1 MEEVTMEN
9 IELLK
14 NIFLFQELDTMELLQ
29 FNKIL
34 KHRKVRKGDI
44 VIREGE
50 LGDQMFIIKSG
61 AFNVYAEDP
70 RTDRRRLLAV
80 LGKGDHFGEI
90 ALFLDGPRSATVEAR
105 EHSDLLVITRDDMEK
120 ILGKNDRVAVKI
132 YRAMVKSLADRLKKT
147 NAIALI

>member
-1 MEEVTMEN
+1 MEN

-14 NIFLFQELDTMELLQ
+14 NVFLFQELDTMELLQ

-34 KHRKVRKGDI
+34 KHRKVRKGETI
-44 VIREGE
+44 IKEGE
-50 LGDQMFIIKSG
+50 RGDQMYIVKNG
-61 AFNVYAEDP
+61 AVNVYVEDP
-70 RTDRRRLLAV
+70 RTRRRRLLAI

-105 EHSDLLVITRDDMEK
+105 DDSELLVILRDDMEK
-120 ILGKNDRVAVKI
+120 ILSKNEKIAVKI
-132 YRAMVKSLADRLKKT
+132 YKAMVLSLAERLKKT